1 VGETAILIHGGNVF
15 GSRLAAARWSVRAA
29 VAVLAVGALALP
41 AVAVAQPQPAVP
53 SAAQTATLLHQ
64 EVRDGT
70 LLRDHGIRRVCS
82 ACQAEVVTTAVG
94 SSTPLS
100 TALPAGIGPSDL
112 AAAYNLPSTSTSTTT
127 IAIIDAG
134 VDPNLASDLA
144 TYRSTYGLS
153 ACTTSNGCL
162 ALENFT
168 GGAQP
173 APQRRGTGAE
183 VEEEVAVE
191 TSLDVDMA
199 SAACGS
205 CHILEVSIPWQ
216 AAVTD
221 SDTSTGEFAQAVRT
235 AVAAGAKVVSIS
247 YGYTEDATNTS
258 GTDLTSFNQN
268 GVAITVSTGDS
279 GFNSG
284 THQDWP
290 SDLPTVI
297 AAGGT
302 TLNAP
307 GRETAWSGG
316 GSGCETAFAAATGQ
330 PSAVTALCASH
341 RAAADV
347 SSDADPNT
355 GVAVF
360 DTYAPFSHQPLD
372 FVVVGGTS
380 AAAPFLGGLF
390 ARAGNLTNVN
400 GPNTLYAAASS
411 NFNDITSGNNEQNAR
426 CASFPGVSRTVC
438 NAGPGWDGP
447 TGLGSPHGLGAF

>member
-1 VGETAILIHGGNVF
+1 L
-15 GSRLAAARWSVRAA
+15 VRGA
-29 VAVLAVGALALP
+29 VAVLAAGALALP
-41 AVAVAQPQPAVP
+41 AAAVAQPQPAVP
-53 SAAQTATLLHQ
+53 TAAQTAALLHQ
-64 EVRDGT
+64 EVRDAT
-70 LLRDHGIRRVCS
+70 LLRDHGIRKVCS
-82 ACQAEVVTTAVG
+82 ECQAEIVTTAIG
-94 SSTPLS
+94 STKPLS
-100 TALPAGIGPSDL
+100 TALPAGDGPSDL
-112 AAAYNLPSTSTSTTT
+112 AAAYNLPATSTSTTT

-144 TYRSTYGLS
+144 TYRSTYGLP

-162 ALENFT
+162 SLENFT

-173 APQRRGTGAE
+173 APQRRGTGAQ

-216 AAVTD
+216 AAITD
-221 SDTSTGEFAQAVRT
+221 SDTSTGEFAQAVKT

-247 YGYTEDATNTS
+247 YGYSEDATNTS
-258 GTDLTSFNQN
+258 GTDLASFNQK

-279 GFNSG
+279 GFNGG

-290 SDLPTVI
+290 SDLPTVV

-302 TLNAP
+302 TLNGP
-307 GRETAWSGG
+307 GSETAWSGG
-316 GSGCETAFAAATGQ
+316 GSGCETAFAAANGQ
-330 PSAVTALCASH
+330 PAAVTALCANH

-400 GPNTLYAAASS
+400 GPNTLYSSASS
-411 NFNDITSGNNEQNAR
+411 NFNDITSGNNEQNAT
-426 CASFPGVSRTVC
+426 CASFPGVSQTLC